1 MKFKITKEVR
11 KRVREIVPEET
22 TVIEIERKTK
32 NTIAVYAIYKGIRIA
47 EASLFVAIGDSITL
61 DDVKFT
67 IDWED
72 DKESLP
78 EGRCGSLAG
87 GS

>member
-1 MKFKITKEVR
+1 MKFKITKEVK

-22 TVIEIERKTK
+22 TTIEIERKTK
-32 NTIAVYAIYKGIRIA
+32 NTIAIYAIYKGIRIA
-47 EASLFVAIGDSITL
+47 EASQVVCVGENVRL
-61 DDVKFT
+61 DGVTFT

-72 DKESLP
+72 DKEDPP